1 MQRSLTAIVALL
13 LAVGGSACNRST
25 NNPNVEAQ
33 INRSLEAAGLRDV
46 SADQDVDKGV
56 VTLTGEVLDENQK
69 AQAEQIA
76 KTEAGGQV
84 VANEISVRPPGL
96 ENQMEETQSALDDG
110 IESNYEAQLVKNQ
123 LEEVSYDSNEGVLTL
138 TGSVDSQ
145 AKRQTAENLAAS
157 VPNVKQVVNM
167 IEVKGPPTPATTAR

>member
-1 MQRSLTAIVALL
+1 MQRTLTEIVALL

-46 SADQDVDKGV
+46 SADQDVEKGL

-76 KTEAGGQV
+76 KTEAGGQI

-96 ENQMEETQSALDDG
+96 ENQMDETQSALDDG
-110 IESNYEAQLVKNQ
+110 IESNFKAQLVKNN
-123 LEEVSYDSNEGVLTL
+123 LEAVSYDSEEGVLTL

-145 AKRQTAENLAAS
+145 SARQLAEKLAAS

-167 IEVKGPPTPATTAR
+167 IEVRGQATPTTTR